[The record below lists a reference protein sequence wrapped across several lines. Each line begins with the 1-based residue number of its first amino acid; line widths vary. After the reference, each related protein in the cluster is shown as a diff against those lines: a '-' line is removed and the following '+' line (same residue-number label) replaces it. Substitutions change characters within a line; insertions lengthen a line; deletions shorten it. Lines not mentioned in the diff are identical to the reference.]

1 MLNKRIGMIG
11 AGQMALALAAGFV
24 RKGLVPPEYI
34 LASDPLENARQRFQ
48 EVTGARVTDNN
59 LEVVRT
65 QDIIILAIKP
75 QVISKVFE
83 ELQGRISPEK
93 LVISIVA
100 GVTLET
106 LQRALGE
113 NARIIRAMPNTPALV
128 GSGITAYAVGKNIQ
142 PADVQTVEAILSA
155 VGVAVQVE
163 ERLMNA
169 VTAVS
174 GSGPAFVYLFIEALV
189 DAGVRHGLPREL
201 ARQLVVHTVRGAS
214 EMVIQSGEHPALLRD
229 RVTSPGGTTIA
240 GLAALETN
248 GFRGAVFAAIEAA
261 VQRAEELSRGSR

>member
-1 MLNKRIGMIG
+1 
-11 AGQMALALAAGFV
+11 MARGKWP
-24 RKGLVPPEYI
+24 RPWQQGLSERASFR
-34 LASDPLENARQRFQ
+34 LASDPQEDARRRFQ
-48 EVTGARVTDNN
+48 EATGGRTTDNN

-65 QDIIILAIKP
+65 QDVIILAIKP
-75 QVISKVFE
+75 QVISKVLD

-113 NARIIRAMPNTPALV
+113 NARVVRAMPNTPALV
-128 GSGITAYAVGKNIQ
+128 GCGVTAFTPGKNVR
-142 PADVQTVEAILSA
+142 PADIQTVETILSA

-174 GSGPAFVYLFIEALV
+174 GSGPAFVYLFIEALI
-189 DAGVRHGLPREL
+189 DAGVRHGLSRDL
-201 ARQLVVHTVRGAS
+201 ARQLVLHTVRGSS
-214 EMVIQSGEHPALLRD
+214 EMVIQSGDHPAVLRD

-240 GLAALETN
+240 GLAALETHS
-248 GFRGAVFAAIEAA
+248 FRGAVFAAIEAA
-261 VQRAEELSRGSR
+261 VQRAEELSRQSR